1 MFVLIVLRKKI
12 NLFFSPEVLQDD
24 LRVLSLHSL
33 FEKGIRKEEIKVVK
47 AAMVLIK
54 KRSKKERQTAEYLG

>member
-1 MFVLIVLRKKI
+1 MFGLIVLREKI

-47 AAMVLIK
+47 AAVVLIK

>member
-47 AAMVLIK
+47 AAVVLIK